1 LIGEI
6 ANDDASESSESRQ
19 RSSNLPTSR
28 TRSASV
34 SKPRSTW
41 SSTRAV

>member
-1 LIGEI
+1 
-6 ANDDASESSESRQ
+6 
-19 RSSNLPTSR
+19 LPTSR